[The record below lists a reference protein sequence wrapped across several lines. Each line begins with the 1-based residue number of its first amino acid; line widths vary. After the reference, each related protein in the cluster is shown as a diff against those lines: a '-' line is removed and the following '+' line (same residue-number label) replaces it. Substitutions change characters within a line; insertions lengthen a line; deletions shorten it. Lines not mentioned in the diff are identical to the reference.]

1 MVNRKGP
8 VFLPGINHDFSSF
21 IRSLYRLSVVYFT
34 STLLD
39 LTIHPWNPFSSLPLF
54 HDDKLKSG
62 IQRAVLY
69 APGNLSQSRRLGF
82 VSETI
87 RYHQELSFIDRITV
101 GCEDI
106 PTLMNMYWTHALCS
120 LYNTSGLIKENWST
134 FSSSLHKH
142 TMKAAYFTQNLL
154 Y

>member
-1 MVNRKGP
+1 VNRKGS

-21 IRSLYRLSVVYFT
+21 IRSLDRLSVVYLT

-39 LTIHPWNPFSSLPLF
+39 LIFHPWYPSSSLPLSR
-54 HDDKLKSG
+54 DDTLKSG

-87 RYHQELSFIDRITV
+87 RDHQELSFIDRITV
-101 GCEDI
+101 GCEVF
-106 PTLMNMYWTHALCS
+106 PMLMNMYWMNALCS
-120 LYNTSGLIKENWST
+120 LYNTLGLIKENWST
-134 FSSSLHKH
+134 FSSSLRKH
-142 TMKAAYFTQNLL
+142 NLKPAYFAQNLL

>member
-1 MVNRKGP
+1 VNRKVS

-21 IRSLYRLSVVYFT
+21 IRSLYWLSVVYLT
-34 STLLD
+34 ATLLD
-39 LTIHPWNPFSSLPLF
+39 LTFYPWYPFSSLPLSS
-54 HDDKLKSG
+54 DDTLKSG

-82 VSETI
+82 VSETV
-87 RYHQELSFIDRITV
+87 RDHQEPNFIYRITV
-101 GCEDI
+101 GCEVI

-120 LYNTSGLIKENWST
+120 LYNTSGLIKENWSA
-134 FSSSLHKH
+134 FSSSLRKH
-142 TMKAAYFTQNLL
+142 SKKPSYFSQNLL